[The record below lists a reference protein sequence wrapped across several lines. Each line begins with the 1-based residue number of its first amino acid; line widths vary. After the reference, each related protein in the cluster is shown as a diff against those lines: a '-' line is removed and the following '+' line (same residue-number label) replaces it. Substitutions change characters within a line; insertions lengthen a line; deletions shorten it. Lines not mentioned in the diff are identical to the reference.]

1 MSGNMRIYKRAQVEG
16 GSPMAAGGDYSKVEG
31 DLGFLMEAFR
41 ELLDELG
48 EPAVTE
54 ALPWRALCLGND
66 AGHAAVAVSDPWRDA
81 ETERLTQA
89 FSIALQLLTQA
100 EENAVAQ
107 QRRTLEADGRLSEEG
122 GSWEQAFRHLKSLGL
137 DAAAVAAALPQV
149 QVEPVFTAHPTE
161 AKRASVL
168 AHQRALYR
176 LLVERENQMW
186 TPAERQAIRDGMK
199 ASLEHLWRIGQIHL
213 EKPTVSTELANV
225 LHYLRRVFPDV
236 LPWVDRRLRSAWQAA
251 GFDPALLADPSRRPR
266 LTFGTW
272 VGGDRDGHPLV
283 TAAVTR
289 QALHMLRT
297 EAVDLLRERLTDM
310 AARLSLSES
319 HQVPPAALL
328 KRVEVMASA
337 LCAAGAAAVTRN
349 PREPWR
355 QLVNL
360 MLAALPRSDG
370 STQHEGA
377 YGDAAE
383 LIADLDLLHTSLI
396 DVGAGRIARNDVAPV
411 RALAATFGFHLAA
424 LDIRQ
429 NSAFHD
435 RAMNQLL
442 VAAGLID
449 GDNLADWDEGRRLRL
464 LDEELAS
471 PRPFVHP
478 ETDPGDE
485 ATAVLDCYRGLAVEI
500 ERHGRRGIGALIVSM
515 TRNLSDLLVVYLL
528 AREAGLLRFD
538 SGAPICRLPVVPL
551 FETID
556 DLENAPDILDQFL
569 SHPVTRASLAWQQES
584 DGLDRPV
591 QQVMVGYSDSNKDG
605 GIAASL
611 WGLYRAQA
619 AMARV
624 GERHGV
630 RIRFFHGRGGTI
642 SRGAGP
648 THRFVQALP
657 HGAPDGDLRLTEQ
670 GETIAQKYANRVT
683 AAHNLELLLASTLDA
698 TVTHRHTTVDDHP
711 LAPTMDRLAAKSRGV
726 YRELLMRD
734 GFVQFFSQATP
745 IDAIE
750 MSSIGSR
757 PARRSGRRTLADLRA
772 IPWVFSWN
780 QARFYLSGWYGL
792 GSALAEVRA
801 DDPAVFERLAECKRA
816 RAWGPIEY
824 LISNTATIVA
834 TADLSVME
842 AYAGLVEDSGVRDDF
857 MTVVAREYV
866 LTRDLLEQIYGR
878 PLAEARPRASRQI
891 QLRRE
896 ALEPLHFRQITL
908 LRRWRSHRAAG
919 DEAAANQVVG
929 PLLLTV
935 NAIAAGLGATG

>member
-1 MSGNMRIYKRAQVEG
+1 MNIDNAARVGER
-16 GSPMAAGGDYSKVEG
+16 PMAPGDDYAKVED
-31 DLGFLMEAFR
+31 DLGFLMTAFR
-41 ELLDELG
+41 ELLHELG
-48 EPAVTE
+48 ESAVAD
-54 ALPWRALCLGND
+54 ALPWRALSPGKD
-66 AGHAAVAVSDPWRDA
+66 AGDAAAKANPWHEA

-107 QRRTLEADGRLSEEG
+107 QRRTLEAQGRLGEEG
-122 GSWEQAFRHLKSLGL
+122 GSWEQAFTHLKSLGL

-149 QVEPVFTAHPTE
+149 HAEPVFTAHPTE
-161 AKRASVL
+161 AKRTSVL
-168 AHQRALYR
+168 DHQRALYR

-186 TPAERQAIRDGMK
+186 TPAEQRAIRDCMK
-199 ASLEHLWRIGQIHL
+199 ASLEHMWRIGQIQL
-213 EKPTVSTELANV
+213 EKPSVSTELANV

-236 LPWVDRRLRSAWQAA
+236 LTWVDRRLRSAWDAA
-251 GFDPALLADPSRRPR
+251 GFDPVLLADPARRPR

-289 QALHMLRT
+289 RSLRMLRT
-297 EAVDLLRERLTDM
+297 EAVVLLRERLPDM

-319 HQVPPAALL
+319 HQAPPATLL

-337 LCAAGAAAVTRN
+337 LGAAGAAAMTRN

-355 QLVNL
+355 QHVNL
-360 MLAALPRSDG
+360 MLAALPRSKG
-370 STQHEGA
+370 SPPHEGA
-377 YGDAAE
+377 YSDAAE

-396 DVGAGRIARNDVAPV
+396 DVGAGRIARIDVAPV
-411 RALAATFGFHLAA
+411 RALADTFGFQLAA

-435 RAMNQLL
+435 RAMSQLL
-442 VAAGLID
+442 IAAGIVN
-449 GDNLADWDEGRRLRL
+449 GDSFADWDENRRLRL
-464 LDEELAS
+464 LNEELAS

-485 ATAVLDCYRGLAVEI
+485 ATAVLDCYRVLVDEI
-500 ERHGRRGIGALIVSM
+500 GRHGRRGIGSLIVSM
-515 TRNLSDLLVVYLL
+515 TRNLSDLLAVYLL

-538 SGAPICRLPVVPL
+538 TGDPVCRLPVVPL

-556 DLENAPDILDQFL
+556 DLENAPDILDRFL
-569 SHPVTRASLAWQQES
+569 SHPVARASLAWQQETDS
-584 DGLDRPV
+584 LDRPV

-611 WGLYRAQA
+611 WGLFRAQA
-619 AMARV
+619 AMTRV
-624 GERHGV
+624 GDRHGV

-657 HGAPDGDLRLTEQ
+657 YGSPGGDLRLTEQ

-698 TVTHRHTTVDDHP
+698 TQTDRHTAVDDHP
-711 LAPTMDRLAAKSRGV
+711 LAPTMDRLSTTSRGV
-726 YRELLMRD
+726 YRDLLTRD
-734 GFVQFFSQATP
+734 GFVRFFSQATP

-757 PARRSGRRTLADLRA
+757 PARRNGRRTLDDLRA

-792 GSALAEVRA
+792 G
-801 DDPAVFERLAECKRA
+801 
-816 RAWGPIEY
+816 
-824 LISNTATIVA
+824 
-834 TADLSVME
+834 
-842 AYAGLVEDSGVRDDF
+842 
-857 MTVVAREYV
+857 
-866 LTRDLLEQIYGR
+866 
-878 PLAEARPRASRQI
+878 
-891 QLRRE
+891 
-896 ALEPLHFRQITL
+896 
-908 LRRWRSHRAAG
+908 RRWRRSVPTILPPSSCCPNASGSVPG
-919 DEAAANQVVG
+919 DRSS
-929 PLLLTV
+929 T
-935 NAIAAGLGATG
+935 